1 MRSIEQA
8 IARLHAF
15 GVANVDHIAL
25 DLGAHLKGTS
35 ELLRSWGNSEPIC
48 LAGLYH
54 AVYGTDDFPHMLIGL
69 ENREQVREV
78 IGEMAE
84 RLVYVYGAC
93 DRSFTYRQIIR
104 EPEPQ
109 YRDRFTGRT
118 FVLDHSL
125 LSSLCELTL
134 ANELEIASRDKAHL
148 AAYRER
154 YLTLFGSFEHR
165 VSDRG
170 MRTYKELFQLR

>member
-1 MRSIEQA
+1 
-8 IARLHAF
+8 
-15 GVANVDHIAL
+15 NVVQTRASSSHSD
-25 DLGAHLKGTS
+25 T
-35 ELLRSWGNSEPIC
+35 P
-48 LAGLYH
+48 LAGLLSPKI
-54 AVYGTDDFPHMLIGL
+54 VSKEILDRPT
-69 ENREQVREV
+69 
-78 IGEMAE
+78 E

-154 YLTLFGSFEHR
+154 YL
-165 VSDRG
+165 
-170 MRTYKELFQLR
+170 

>member
-1 MRSIEQA
+1 MSTRSLEQGISKLSELGA
-8 IARLHAF
+8 AK
-15 GVANVDHIAL
+15 VDHIVG
-25 DLGAHLKGTS
+25 DLAAHLEGTYQ
-35 ELLRSWGNSEPIC
+35 LLRLWGNSEPIC

-69 ENREQVREV
+69 ESREQVREL

-84 RLVYVYGAC
+84 RLVYIYGAC

-104 EPEPQ
+104 ESGPQ

-118 FVLDHSL
+118 FALDHSL

-148 AAYRER
+148 EKYRKQ
-154 YLTLFGSFEHR
+154 YLTLFGSFEGR

-170 MRTYKELFQLR
+170 IRAPS